1 MWLPGTDT
9 PWQCVGGVHGACH
22 VEWQPKFGVINHA
35 LSLSFPH
42 SLMLSVSFL
51 LQTPQLTATQQGPLC
66 GAPRIN
72 KQEQEVEAKARA
84 EEAGERRRRSK
95 EAKANEVEAAVSKQ
109 CETRC
114 AVINN

>member
-1 MWLPGTDT
+1 M
-9 PWQCVGGVHGACH
+9 Q
-22 VEWQPKFGVINHA
+22 FGSEPFGLMRS
-35 LSLSFPH
+35 LSLSLSCTH
-42 SLMLSVSFL
+42 SHFLSISFS

-84 EEAGERRRRSK
+84 EEAGKRRRRSK
-95 EAKANEVEAAVSKQ
+95 EAKADEVEAAVSKQ
-109 CETRC
+109 RDTRC